1 MNEQVHNKILNF
13 ARIYIKCN
21 QPEDS
26 LKHIQDIAK
35 LKKDDLTIEEI
46 NILFGSLNSLIAK
59 SKKQWEII
67 CAIESNEIK
76 KKSKFTNAAREAKE
90 AVYKE
95 IHDYIILGQGIIDH
109 YLIKGAKSVELEALY
124 YMHKGDL
131 IRVVIS
137 VTPVDYDREIIDL
150 KDKAEK
156 NYRRA
161 YEICTRIDDLSDIKA
176 GIILHYTIYLYE
188 ECKKYKSAYNLAN
201 KFYENSKKLLLK
213 IKNSNETHLELNNI
227 LIIMK
232 QNIDIWEKFKDIDS
246 SEDEQD
252 TDKNNKQKKHKR
264 NIEEE

>member
-1 MNEQVHNKILNF
+1 MNEQVHKKILNF

-26 LKHIQDIAK
+26 LRYIQDIAK

-46 NILFGSLNSLIAK
+46 NILFGSLNSLITK

-76 KKSKFTNAAREAKE
+76 KKSKFRNASREAKE
-90 AVYKE
+90 TVYKE
-95 IHDYIILGQGIIDH
+95 IQDYIILGQGIIDH
-109 YLIKGAKSVELEALY
+109 YLIKAAKSDELEALY

-131 IRVVIS
+131 QRVVIS
-137 VTPVDYDREIIDL
+137 ITPVDYDREILDL

-161 YEICTRIDDLSDIKA
+161 YEICTRVDDLSDIKA
-176 GIILHYTIYLYE
+176 GIILHYTIYLFE
-188 ECKKYKSAYNLAN
+188 ESKNSKKAYNIAN
-201 KFYENSKKLLLK
+201 KFYERVKKLLFK
-213 IKNSNETHLELNNI
+213 IKNSEQTYLELNNI

-232 QNIDIWEKFKDIDS
+232 QNIDIWEKLKDIEI
-246 SEDEQD
+246 SEEEQNAD
-252 TDKNNKQKKHKR
+252 NNKQKENKMQ
-264 NIEEE
+264 